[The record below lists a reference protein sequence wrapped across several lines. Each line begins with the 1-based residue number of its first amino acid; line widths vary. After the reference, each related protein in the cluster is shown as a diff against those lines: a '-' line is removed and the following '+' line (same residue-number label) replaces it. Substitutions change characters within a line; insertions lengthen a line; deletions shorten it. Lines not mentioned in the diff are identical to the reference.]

1 MEIALL
7 NAVESAVRRIS
18 NDEILPRY
26 LKVARQ
32 RKADGSL
39 FTEADLAVQEA
50 LKRELFKIRPVP
62 LIGEEMTEAEQTA
75 LWKSN
80 EIWCVDPIDG
90 TSNFVNGIPY
100 FAVSVAL
107 MEGGKSV
114 LGVVYNPVSRE
125 MFTAMK
131 DGGAWLDGERLPLRQ
146 GSEHLKGSIAG
157 VDFKRLPKALANRL
171 ALSPPYSS
179 QRNFGACSLEWCYAA
194 AGRIDLYLHGGQKLW
209 DYAAGAL
216 VLTEA
221 GGSICCIDSD
231 DFWGS
236 PPWTRSAIAAR
247 NGVLFGKWRDWI
259 RKGE

>member
-62 LIGEEMTEAEQTA
+62 LIGEEMTEVEQTA

-107 MEGGKSV
+107 MQGGKSI

-131 DGGAWLDGERLPLRQ
+131 DGGAWLDGERLPLRH
-146 GSEHLKGSIAG
+146 GAGHLKGSIAG
-157 VDFKRLPKALANRL
+157 VDFKRLPKALASRL
-171 ALSPPYSS
+171 ALAPPYSS

-216 VLTEA
+216 VLMEA
-221 GGSICCIDSD
+221 GGGVCCIDSD

-247 NGVLFGKWRDWI
+247 DGVLFEKWRDWI